1 MGNPKKM
8 FENPEQ
14 NLEISDFFAF
24 MLSCFDVIMYLGDA
38 ARHPEVS
45 TGCLEV
51 FTGQVEPETRSQ

>member
-1 MGNPKKM
+1 MQVK
-8 FENPEQ
+8 
-14 NLEISDFFAF
+14 
-24 MLSCFDVIMYLGDA
+24 LSADRQIFYPQSIMYRMQPSIPRDLGDA